1 MPHTSR
7 HALLLLA
14 VAVYCLLV
22 LPRMLTYGMFLDG
35 ITYASIA
42 RNMAENYGSFWRP
55 YYTATVGPLFY
66 EHPPLGFWLQ
76 AWAYRLCGDVV
87 YVETLWG
94 FGAGALILIGLG
106 SIWRC
111 HRPQGS
117 ALAGA
122 WFPVLLLVIIPMTPW
137 ILSNNMLENTMTV
150 FVMASVYSSLASL
163 KEKKPFLSLLYGLLS
178 GLNTFLAFLVKGPVA
193 LFTLIVP
200 VIFIIKREEKFSKI
214 LLTNFCVVFAFLVSM
229 VVILTVSDES
239 RSFFGNYFGKQI
251 MDSLYGKR
259 EVSVSRFNML
269 YAVCREI
276 VVPLILS
283 GLLTF
288 FIYRLRKSTIRSINY
303 RLALYYLCIA
313 LMSSLPLLVSPK
325 QRRWYVFP
333 SLPFY
338 VLAIAAVFND
348 IALEVE
354 QWISQHK
361 KVCSGILKCSIL
373 IFPASLLLMFL
384 GKNYVGRY
392 ADFYNDFSRQPLRI
406 EERAMLSVYPNNL
419 EIQWSLV
426 ANMQRAFKASLTK
439 TSGHSYV
446 LSTTEYKNSEAIPSM
461 YKLFHPE
468 HPEKYILFKLKD

>member
-1 MPHTSR
+1 MPHASR
-7 HALLLLA
+7 HVLLLLA

-22 LPRMLTYGMFLDG
+22 FPRMLSYGMFLDG

-42 RNMAENYGSFWRP
+42 RNMADNYGSFWRP

-76 AWAYRLCGDVV
+76 SWAYRLCGDVV

-94 FGAGALILIGLG
+94 FCAGALILVGLG
-106 SIWRC
+106 GIWRC
-111 HRPQGS
+111 HIPQGTT
-117 ALAGA
+117 LAGT
-122 WFPVLLLVIIPMTPW
+122 WFPILLLVIIPMTPW

-150 FVMASVYSSLASL
+150 FVMASVYSCLLSLRETKQS
-163 KEKKPFLSLLYGLLS
+163 LSLLYGLLS
-178 GLNTFLAFLVKGPVA
+178 GLNTFFAFLVKGPVA
-193 LFTLIVP
+193 LFSLIVP
-200 VIFIIKREEKFSKI
+200 LISIIQREEKFSKI
-214 LLTNFCVVFAFLVSM
+214 LLTNFCVIFAFLVSIAIM
-229 VVILTVSDES
+229 LTMNDES
-239 RSFFGNYFGKQI
+239 RAFFGHYFDKQI

-276 VVPLILS
+276 VAPLILS

-288 FIYRLRKSTIRSINY
+288 FIYRLRKFTIRSINY
-303 RLALYYLCIA
+303 RLFLYYLCIA

-338 VLAIAAVFND
+338 VLAIASVFND

-354 QWISQHK
+354 QWLNQNK
-361 KVCSGILKCSIL
+361 KLCSGILKFSML

-384 GKNYVGRY
+384 GKNYIGRHE
-392 ADFYNDFSRQPLRI
+392 DFYNDFSRQPLHI
-406 EERAMLSVYPNNL
+406 EERAMISVYPGTL
-419 EIQWSLV
+419 ETQWSLV
-426 ANMQRAFKASLTK
+426 ANMQRTFKASLTK
-439 TSGHSYV
+439 APGHTYV
-446 LSTTEYKNSEAIPSM
+446 LSTTEYKNAEEIPSM

-468 HPEKYILFKLKD
+468 HPKKYILFKLKD